1 MDMPDTN
8 NSTSTTKTVVQ
19 WAANLVPI
27 ITWLPHYQ
35 SGWLWSDLIAGLT
48 LAAYAIPVAMAYS
61 ALAGLPSQTGLY
73 CYIFCG
79 IVYAL
84 FTSSRHLAIGPT
96 AAISVMVASVV
107 GEMAGGDV
115 AVYAAIAALTAGVV
129 AMICVLAWC
138 LRLSAFV
145 NFISETVLI
154 GFKAGAAISIASTQL
169 PKLFGLAG
177 GGDHFAQRIMILC
190 SQLGGTNPVVLML
203 SVSAIILLV
212 LGEKL
217 FRRRPVALVVVALS
231 TAAVSL
237 FDLAGQGVTV
247 VGLIPSG
254 LPAFAVP
261 VIGMHQVESVLELA
275 FACFLLSY
283 VESIAAA
290 RTFAERHAYSV
301 DPRQE
306 LLALGAANLAA
317 ALGQGYPVG
326 GGLSQSAVNEKS
338 GARTPLS
345 LVFASLTLTL
355 ALFFL
360 TGLLRN
366 LPDAVLAAVVVVAVA
381 GFVNIADFKRLW
393 HISRLEFYVA
403 LVAFV
408 AVLLVGILKGVM
420 ISAVVS
426 ILFLLRLLSKPHVAV
441 LGRIPGTIRFSDAAR
456 HTSNERFPGL
466 LLFRVEAPLLYFNV
480 DNIFATVIGYV
491 HTQSP
496 LVRMV
501 VCDLSTSPYIDAS
514 GARML
519 AKLEE
524 QLGKWGIQ
532 FRVAEAHS
540 EVREILR
547 ASGFSESLGG
557 VSRYI
562 ALADIVE
569 DFERDEKRRA
579 ARLEAPSDKSDQSE
593 KTVPH

>member
-1 MDMPDTN
+1 MDTSGIN
-8 NSTSTTKTVVQ
+8 KAGSTSQALLKR
-19 WAANLVPI
+19 AAQLLPI
-27 ITWLPHYQ
+27 IRWLPLYQ
-35 SGWLWSDLIAGLT
+35 AGWLLPDLVAGLT

-107 GEMAGGDV
+107 GGMAGGD
-115 AVYAAIAALTAGVV
+115 ASAYAAIAALTAGVV
-129 AMICVLAWC
+129 AIICLLAWC

-169 PKLFGLAG
+169 PKLFGVAG
-177 GGDHFAQRIMILC
+177 GGEYFAQRMYILS
-190 SQLGGTNPVVLML
+190 SQLGGTKPVVFVL
-203 SVSAIILLV
+203 STGAIVLLV

-217 FRRRPVALVVVALS
+217 FRRRPVALVVVILS
-231 TAAVSL
+231 TAVVSL
-237 FDLAGQGVTV
+237 FGLTEQGVTV
-247 VGLIPSG
+247 VGLIPTG
-254 LPAFAVP
+254 LPAFRVP
-261 VIGMHQVESVLELA
+261 VMGMQQVESVLELA

-290 RTFAERHAYSV
+290 RIFAERHGYAV

-306 LLALGAANLAA
+306 LLGLGAANLAA

-326 GGLSQSAVNEKS
+326 GGLSQSAVNEKA
-338 GARTPLS
+338 GARSPMS
-345 LVFASLTLTL
+345 LVFASLTLVL
-355 ALFFL
+355 VLFFL
-360 TGLLRN
+360 TGLMRN
-366 LPDAVLAAVVVVAVA
+366 LPDAVLAAVVLVAVS
-381 GFVNIADFKRLW
+381 GFVRLSDFKRLW
-393 HISRLEFYVA
+393 NISRLECYVA

-420 ISAVVS
+420 ISAIVS
-426 ILFLLRLLSKPHVAV
+426 ILFLLRLLAKPHVAV

-480 DNIFATVIGYV
+480 DTIRTTVIGYV
-491 HTQSP
+491 HTQVP
-496 LVRMV
+496 AVRMV

-519 AKLEE
+519 SQLEE
-524 QLGKWGIQ
+524 QLEKWGIQ
-532 FRVAEAHS
+532 FRVAEAHA
-540 EVREILR
+540 EVRQILR

-557 VSRYI
+557 VSRHI
-562 ALADIVE
+562 SLADIVE
-569 DFERDEKRRA
+569 DFERDTKLRA
-579 ARLEAPSDKSDQSE
+579 ARLAEHQQQVEPEPISSE
-593 KTVPH
+593 